1 MNYILIMTEG
11 PTELAFVNVLLE
23 KKLLKFSKEELL
35 MERIYHSRQISGEI
49 LNFIQILPNND
60 TVDIYRVGDKLQD
73 KLKIPSSILK
83 EKIRNK
89 YDICTLPEFEMLFI
103 LNENLYN
110 EYLKNKSIKKPS
122 VFYKEVNKKY
132 NKQAKF
138 VFDYFINMS
147 NENIVSLIDLYV
159 KKHKGAHSK
168 NQYTLKEIIK

>member
-11 PTELAFVNVLLE
+11 LTELAFVNVLLE

-83 EKIRNK
+83 EK
-89 YDICTLPEFEMLFI
+89 
-103 LNENLYN
+103 
-110 EYLKNKSIKKPS
+110 
-122 VFYKEVNKKY
+122 NKK
-132 NKQAKF
+132 
-138 VFDYFINMS
+138 
-147 NENIVSLIDLYV
+147 
-159 KKHKGAHSK
+159 
-168 NQYTLKEIIK
+168 

>member
-1 MNYILIMTEG
+1 
-11 PTELAFVNVLLE
+11 
-23 KKLLKFSKEELL
+23 
-35 MERIYHSRQISGEI
+35 
-49 LNFIQILPNND
+49 
-60 TVDIYRVGDKLQD
+60 
-73 KLKIPSSILK
+73 
-83 EKIRNK
+83 
-89 YDICTLPEFEMLFI
+89 MLFI
-103 LNENLYN
+103 FNENLYN

-132 NKQAKF
+132 NKQTKF